1 MTFKIAVVII
11 VGFAPISLF
20 RAVGAHATVS
30 AQQAHSVWD
39 GIYTEEQAKRG
50 QSLYAQRCAACHAPD
65 LTGGE
70 MAPALADS
78 TFRSNW
84 DGVSVGDLFE
94 RIRVSMPQDSPGS
107 LSRQQY
113 ADIVAFIFSKGE
125 FPAGK
130 TELSTKTEELKLI
143 AFQATKP

>member
-1 MTFKIAVVII
+1 MKFKIGVVII
-11 VGFAPISLF
+11 AGLVPFHLF
-20 RAVGAHATVS
+20 HAVGARSSVS
-30 AQQAHSVWD
+30 AQQPMSVWG
-39 GIYTEEQAKRG
+39 GIYTEDQAKRG
-50 QSLYAQRCAACHAPD
+50 APLYAQRCAACHGAD

-78 TFRSNW
+78 QFKSNW
-84 DGVSVGDLFE
+84 NGLSVGDLFE
-94 RIRVSMPQDSPGS
+94 RIRVSMPQDNPGS

-113 ADIVAFIFSKGE
+113 ADIIAFIFSKGE

-143 AFQATKP
+143 AFEATKP

>member
-11 VGFAPISLF
+11 VGLVPIDLF
-20 RAVGAHATVS
+20 WAVGRNSTVS
-30 AQQAHSVWD
+30 AQQTTSVWD
-39 GIYTEEQAKRG
+39 GIYTEDQAKRG
-50 QSLYAQRCAACHAPD
+50 APLYAQRCSACHGAD

-78 TFRSNW
+78 VFKSNW
-84 DGVSVGDLFE
+84 NGLSVGDLFE

-113 ADIVAFIFSKGE
+113 ADIIAFMFSKGE

-143 AFQATKP
+143 AFEATKP

>member
-11 VGFAPISLF
+11 VGLVPIDLF
-20 RAVGAHATVS
+20 WAVGRNSTVS
-30 AQQAHSVWD
+30 AQQTTSVWD
-39 GIYTEEQAKRG
+39 GIYTEDQAKRG
-50 QSLYAQRCAACHAPD
+50 APLYAQRCSACHGAD

-78 TFRSNW
+78 VFKSNW
-84 DGVSVGDLFE
+84 NGVSVGDLFE

-113 ADIVAFIFSKGE
+113 ADIIAFMFSKGE

-143 AFQATKP
+143 AFEATKP